1 MSLLE
6 DLEALDL
13 SNILDARASI
23 SVSINGTEIQALLGG
38 GAAQTVLGDLGT
50 TLADLRASLD
60 NPAALLQP
68 LIDAIADLPL
78 DLDGLDIAQYLE
90 AVRDGTEILTR
101 LLADFDGNPASLG
114 RSLGLSLTDVLERA
128 SSAIGD
134 VIQVDTGEL
143 AQFRQMIDLVEGGVP
158 VDATGF
164 VDLAIDM
171 LLPFPNLTGH
181 LRALAPSVDDLIA
194 RAGAISLPSTRTAQL
209 VLSLNAVATAA
220 NAGDLPAVRAA
231 LTELEQVR
239 LSTRT
244 ALETDLGRVAQLIDG
259 LGVESALSVV
269 GEVNGTLR
277 SLGGGI
283 LDFMEDIRATLASLR
298 AGIEGVD
305 ATQLMT
311 FLSGLLDALE
321 AQLRLHIVEAID
333 AQVERLKAWLRDLLR
348 HIPLRQLR
356 AEITRFIDAAVQAII
371 DADLDRYAQ
380 TVYDLLDSL
389 RAQIGSLDLGDQVR
403 AGLEAIGAKVEE
415 TLGTVTDALATV
427 GTEITALADQ
437 ARELL
442 ERLIAA
448 LHGFQETITSIAD
461 AVNNLGIEEAG
472 QQVVDTLAQLR
483 ATAEELL
490 SVAPLPEPMRPL
502 VEQLIETVKGV
513 DVGAALDPI
522 RDIAAEFQIPAEV
535 ETTIQA
541 GLAKAQELLQNLI
554 PAELIASIE
563 AEITAAL
570 DEIRNFN
577 PASLLAGVTDFIT
590 DAAGFIEGLD
600 PTPHITTI
608 RAPFQVVLDAVDAA
622 HPAKLLAPVI
632 EAYNELFGAI
642 HVPPPQAAAQSIGQ
656 AVGTV
661 GESVGRA
668 VIEPVRQVSPPGSVS
683 VGGTGSS
690 ATPRENISLEGAKP
704 GDIVRLFGYL
714 PNKLREALAALD
726 ASAAGNL
733 LHELDKLL
741 GGLAASLRRVPE
753 VLWALDQRIADEL
766 DALLLP
772 LGAAQLRAQI
782 ALRGQASFS
791 AGGASASF
799 DLNGALTVVASAG
812 PGALRSGL
820 ENPINRARGRAQAAV
835 GKAGGDLGV
844 TLDRVATLIEGLSI
858 TRVLGNVDDFLAAL
872 DPEPVAAEL
881 DALAVAIINKT
892 PEFISAIENELTML
906 IERGKR
912 MVEEL
917 NPATQA
923 AKFLSVL
930 DVLREELDVFNPARL
945 AAELAEVHAAIR
957 AAIAAYDPIHI
968 AERIKATLT
977 EIANELRGLDPAAL
991 LGDLTFLDDIVDR
1004 VEAALPLNA
1013 LDGIGESLADVG
1025 AELAAIDPGALIAAV
1040 NDLPERV
1047 LEGIEQVVEAIK
1059 QELITL
1065 LESLEYFTASASV
1078 EVSVGVG

>member
-13 SNILDARASI
+13 SNILNARAAI
-23 SVSINGTEIQALLGG
+23 SVSVNGSDIQALLSG

-50 TLADLRASLD
+50 TIADLRASVD
-60 NPAALLQP
+60 NPAALIEP
-68 LIDAIADLPL
+68 LVNAIAALPL
-78 DLDGLDIAQYLE
+78 DLDGLDLGPYLA
-90 AVRDGTEILTR
+90 AVREGAEILTR

-114 RSLGLSLTDVLERA
+114 RSLGLSLTEVLERA

-143 AQFRQMIDLVEGGVP
+143 AQFRQMLDIVERGVP
-158 VDATGF
+158 TDVNAF
-164 VDLAIDM
+164 VDLAIDI
-171 LLPFPNLTGH
+171 LLPFPNLTGQ
-181 LRALAPSVDDLIA
+181 LRALAPNVDALIA
-194 RAGAISLPSTRTAQL
+194 RANDIALPSTRTAQL
-209 VLSLNAVATAA
+209 VLSLDAVATAA
-220 NAGDLPAVRAA
+220 TAGDLPAVQRALA
-231 LTELEQVR
+231 ELEQVR
-239 LSTRT
+239 MSTRA

-259 LGVESALSVV
+259 LGIESALAAV
-269 GEVNGTLR
+269 GQVNGAMNGL
-277 SLGGGI
+277 SDGI

-298 AGIEGVD
+298 EGIEGVD

-321 AQLRLHIVEAID
+321 AQLRVHVVEAID
-333 AQVERLKAWLRDLLR
+333 AQVERLKEWLRDLLR
-348 HIPLRQLR
+348 HLPLRQLR

-380 TVYDLLDSL
+380 TVYDLLDNL
-389 RAQIGSLDLGDQVR
+389 RAQIGGLDLGDQVR
-403 AGLEAIGAKVEE
+403 AGLEQIGAQVEA

-427 GTEITALADQ
+427 GGEITALAEQ
-437 ARELL
+437 ARGLL
-442 ERLIAA
+442 EQLVAA
-448 LHGFQETITSIAD
+448 LHGFQETINGIAD
-461 AVNNLGIEEAG
+461 AVNNLGIEAAG

-513 DVGAALDPI
+513 DIDAALDPVREI
-522 RDIAAEFQIPAEV
+522 VAEFQIPPEV
-535 ETTIQA
+535 ESTIEA

-563 AEITAAL
+563 AEITGVL
-570 DEIRNFN
+570 DEIRNFD
-577 PASLLAGVTDFIT
+577 PSSLLSGVTDFIG

-600 PTPHITTI
+600 PTPQITTI
-608 RAPFQVVLDAVDAA
+608 RAPFQAVLDAIDAA
-622 HPAKLLAPVI
+622 HPARLLAPVI

-642 HVPPPQAAAQSIGQ
+642 HVPPPQDTARSIGQ

-661 GESVGRA
+661 GETVGRA

-683 VGGTGSS
+683 VGGTGGSGV
-690 ATPRENISLEGAKP
+690 PRESISLEGAKP

-733 LHELDKLL
+733 LHELDRLL

-753 VLWALDQRIADEL
+753 VLWELDQRLSDQL

-782 ALRGQASFS
+782 ALRGQASF
-791 AGGASASF
+791 GGASASF
-799 DLNGALTVVASAG
+799 DLNAALTTVASAG
-812 PGALRSGL
+812 PGALRVGL
-820 ENPINRARGRAQAAV
+820 DGSINRARGRAQAAV
-835 GKAGGDLGV
+835 SRTGGDLGV
-844 TLDRVATLIEGLSI
+844 TLDRVATLIESLSI

-892 PEFISAIENELTML
+892 PEFISAIENELTLL
-906 IERGKR
+906 IDRAKR
-912 MVEEL
+912 MVEMF

-968 AERIKATLT
+968 AERIKAIIT

-991 LGDLTFLDDIVDR
+991 LGDLTFLDNIVDQ

-1013 LDGIGESLADVG
+1013 LNGIGESLTDVG
-1025 AELAAIDPGALIAAV
+1025 AELAAIDPGALIEAV
-1040 NDLPERV
+1040 NGLPERV
-1047 LEGIEQVVEAIK
+1047 LDGIEQVVEAIK
-1059 QELITL
+1059 QELIAL
-1065 LESLEYFTASASV
+1065 LESLDYFATSASA